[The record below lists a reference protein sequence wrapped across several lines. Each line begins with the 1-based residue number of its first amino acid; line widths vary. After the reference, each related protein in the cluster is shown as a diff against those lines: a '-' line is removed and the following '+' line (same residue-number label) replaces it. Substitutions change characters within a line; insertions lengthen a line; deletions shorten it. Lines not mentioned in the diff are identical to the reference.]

1 MKINDAVIHMAL
13 ADAYAL
19 VQNRSEAIEHYDIA
33 FSLDPS
39 MKNAQVKVCFVTFFK
54 LWCLFL
60 RTNELTE

>member
-19 VQNRSEAIEHYDIA
+19 VQNRSEAIGQYDIA

-39 MKNAQVKVCFVTFFK
+39 MKNAQVKVCFMFCK
-54 LWCLFL
+54 LKYLLFS
-60 RTNELTE
+60 TNELIA